1 MPDPSM
7 NGERHSVSVVLP
19 IHNQADYIRG
29 VIEDTLGVV
38 RRLGIAVEL
47 VLVTNGCTD
56 SSIDICHAL
65 AESHTE
71 VQTLNLD
78 QGGWG
83 RAVRAGLTASSGE
96 MVGFTNSARTS
107 PEMLA
112 LMLCYAQVYPNAVL
126 KVKRRIRDNA
136 RRQMGSLLYNVE
148 CRLLFDLGTWDING
162 TPKLFPRSFGSLLNL
177 DQDGEL
183 IDAELLAICQR
194 ERYPV
199 IEVPVLATARSGGV
213 STTTY
218 RTALRMYRG
227 AVQMR
232 EEMKPA

>member
-1 MPDPSM
+1 MSSAESANERRAVSM
-7 NGERHSVSVVLP
+7 VLP

-38 RRLGIAVEL
+38 RRLDVAVEL

-56 SSIDICHAL
+56 TSYEICRSL
-65 AESHTE
+65 SESHEE
-71 VQTLNLD
+71 VKAVNLS

-83 RAVRAGLTASSGE
+83 RAVREGLAACTGE
-96 MVGFTNSARTS
+96 MIGYTNSARTS

-136 RRQMGSLLYNVE
+136 RRQIGSLVYNVE
-148 CRLLFDLGTWDING
+148 CRLLFDLGTWDVNG
-162 TPKLFPRSFGSLLNL
+162 TPKLFPRSFGSLLDL

-194 ERYPV
+194 KRYPI
-199 IEVPVLATARSGGV
+199 IEVPVLSTARRGGN

-218 RTALRMYRG
+218 RTALRMYKG
-227 AVQMR
+227 AIEMR
-232 EEMKPA
+232 RELPAE

>member
-1 MPDPSM
+1 MSDS
-7 NGERHSVSVVLP
+7 GDGKQRTVSVVLP

-38 RRLGIAVEL
+38 RRLSLAIEL

-56 SSIDICHAL
+56 SSIDICRTL
-65 AESHTE
+65 AESQEE
-71 VQTLNLD
+71 VHTLNLD
-78 QGGWG
+78 KGGWG
-83 RAVRAGLTASSGE
+83 RAIRAGLAESSGE
-96 MVGFTNSARTS
+96 MVGYTNSARTS

-112 LMLCYAQVYPNAVL
+112 LMLCYAQAYPNAVL
-126 KVKRRIRDNA
+126 KVKRRLRDNA
-136 RRQMGSLLYNVE
+136 RRQLGSLLYNLE

-162 TPKLFPRSFGSLLNL
+162 TPKLFPRSFSSLLNL

-199 IEVPVLATARSGGV
+199 IEVPVLATARSGGT

-227 AVQMR
+227 AMQMR